1 MTAPPETIGPNASIV
16 HAARAAAK
24 AHVRRLPV
32 IDDQGVLVGIV
43 TWSDLLRVFLRGDA
57 EIRVHITEEILT
69 PRFCTDASS
78 IDVTVQDGVVTLT
91 GQLERR
97 LLIAPLLEATRAVAG
112 VVSAH
117 DHLTYR
123 VDDTVFPAPRTPH
136 Y

>member
-1 MTAPPETIGPNASIV
+1 LC
-16 HAARAAAK
+16 
-24 AHVRRLPV
+24 RRLWFDTDGD
-32 IDDQGVLVGIV
+32 IQQ
-43 TWSDLLRVFLRGDA
+43 RGHA
-57 EIRVHITEEILT
+57 FFMSE
-69 PRFCTDASS
+69 ASS
-78 IDVTVQDGVVTLT
+78 LQSDVVRESDARYFETDYLLKDLHQRTFRGGVVTLT

>member
-1 MTAPPETIGPNASIV
+1 
-16 HAARAAAK
+16 
-24 AHVRRLPV
+24 
-32 IDDQGVLVGIV
+32 
-43 TWSDLLRVFLRGDA
+43 
-57 EIRVHITEEILT
+57 
-69 PRFCTDASS
+69 
-78 IDVTVQDGVVTLT
+78 VTLT

-97 LLIAPLLEATRAVAG
+97 LLIAPLLEATRAVVG

>member
-57 EIRVHITEEILT
+57 EILT

>member
-43 TWSDLLRVFLRGDA
+43 TRSDLLRVFLRGDA
-57 EIRVHITEEILT
+57 EILT
-69 PRFCTDASS
+69 LRFCTDASS

>member
-43 TWSDLLRVFLRGDA
+43 TRSDLLRVFLRGDA
-57 EIRVHITEEILT
+57 EILT
-69 PRFCTDASS
+69 LRFCTDASS

-117 DHLTYR
+117 DKLTYR